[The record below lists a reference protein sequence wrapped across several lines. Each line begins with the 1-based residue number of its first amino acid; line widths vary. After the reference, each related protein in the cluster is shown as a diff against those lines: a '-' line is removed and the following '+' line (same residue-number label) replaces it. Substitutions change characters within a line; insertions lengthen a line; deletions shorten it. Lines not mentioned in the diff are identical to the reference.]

1 MSDSTTRPAAA
12 TDAAAGAGEKVLMD
26 GAAASR
32 VLPYLPLPGLSAPQ
46 APKDF
51 KTPQASQ
58 IIQNPKPVEKH

>member
-1 MSDSTTRPAAA
+1 MEEIL
-12 TDAAAGAGEKVLMD
+12 AGAGEKVLMD